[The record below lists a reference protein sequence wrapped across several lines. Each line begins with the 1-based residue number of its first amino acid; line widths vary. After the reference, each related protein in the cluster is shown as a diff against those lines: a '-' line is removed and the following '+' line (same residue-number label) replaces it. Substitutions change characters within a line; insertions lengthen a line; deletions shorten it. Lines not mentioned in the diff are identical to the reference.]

1 MLKAHNISFLRLLTV
16 GYISSETYHAVKEYG
31 TIGNFPIEDFDT
43 FPEECQYEIKKLFFD
58 EKIALTIALLEE
70 ADRDLEENKGVVMQV
85 LNDVVALMNANDFII
100 QLGKKRFITDYAFC
114 SREMLRGSYAVSI
127 HNYADVVRFVNR
139 FRLAYQARLV
149 SQDDVAFVDSCSA
162 NEVDGNQGTEGG
174 TGFVGKDRIV
184 IESNALSEQNKELS
198 YGKYIQFLYSL
209 NKEQFVPYEAFM
221 MSQEFSPRTINCIRN
236 IGIRNF
242 YVNYLFA
249 SQVKLLTIRNFGK
262 KSYFELENVK
272 QDLIDYVIRSCQ
284 DPQIVKVCEIEEKNV
299 QKVKKR
305 TLKEIAG
312 EDKYQLIVAKYD
324 ELLQTSSLSVRARNG
339 ICSYEGDFIEDF
351 VHSHKDVKHLSK
363 IGRKTA
369 GEIQGFVDEFQSYID
384 EIIGHDFSEEE
395 KSLLLMKSKYGNL
408 LDEYACDFYSENG
421 SLPMFHIVENIL
433 KEEQKYNNKIQF
445 LNYLVPMLKGGIP
458 LTLEQIAEKCNLTRE
473 RVRQICTK
481 GIGYMY
487 RGIKPKKCDNLYYNK
502 VVSQTEDWA
511 YLTDK
516 FKNEVVIKSSSV
528 EEMLKQENCNLTV
541 SIGLLIMLRIFDGQ
555 YCVVDNRPY
564 DMNTRS
570 KSSWNNSFVVK
581 KELVEAFDF
590 DDMRCTLERYFEEH
604 DAEEQIC
611 QTAEELLLDFFMSS
625 WNMFES
631 SEVEAVGTVVSEIL
645 MQEYGLI
652 PDEELHFL
660 IQGHKTLTAAD
671 VLFRVLTEKYEP
683 MTVDELYDI
692 LQTKYSFKYKSPASI
707 RGIVN
712 SDARLC
718 MVGVDNLVAL
728 TEWEHI
734 KLGSVR
740 EIIVQY
746 LEKFDEPKPVHDIV
760 GYVLRYRDTTE
771 NSIRSTMYSGPQF
784 RQFDNGYFGLAD
796 KSYPDEHLYAQ
807 SLEFKERVKEM
818 ECFLIQKKHFPFASS
833 EDNSEINLRQWWLR
847 NKSSD
852 SLNDVQQNEIKR
864 IQDTYWYL
872 PTDKREVRW
881 FSSFNQYREFVQEHD
896 RRPSCYIEREKS
908 LAEWFA
914 KTQKEFVDGEL
925 SENEEK
931 VYLHLCKIL

>member
-408 LDEYACDFYSENG
+408 VDEYACDFYSENG

-433 KEEQKYNNKIQF
+433 KEELKYNNKIQF

-555 YCVVDNRPY
+555 YCVVGNRPY

>member
-31 TIGNFPIEDFDT
+31 TIGNFPIENLDT
-43 FPEECQYEIKKLFFD
+43 FPEECQYEIKKLFLD
-58 EKIALTIALLEE
+58 EEIALTIALLEE

-85 LNDVVALMNANDFII
+85 LNDVVALMNANAFIV

-114 SREMLRGSYAVSI
+114 SREMLRESYAVSI
-127 HNYADVVRFVNR
+127 HNYTDVVRFVNR

-162 NEVDGNQGTEGG
+162 NEVNGNQGTEGG

-272 QDLIDYVIRSCQ
+272 QSLIDYVIRSCQ
-284 DPQIVKVCEIEEKNV
+284 DSQIVKACEIEEKNV
-299 QKVKKR
+299 QKVKKH

-351 VHSHKDVKHLSK
+351 MNSHKDIKHLSK

-369 GEIQGFVDEFQSYID
+369 GEIQDFVDGFQSYID
-384 EIIGHDFSEEE
+384 EIIEHDFSEEE
-395 KSLLLMKSKYGNL
+395 KSLLLMKSKYGNFV
-408 LDEYACDFYSENG
+408 DEYACDFYSERG

-433 KEEQKYNNKIQF
+433 KEELKYNNKIQF
-445 LNYLVPMLKGGIP
+445 LNYLMPMLKGGIP

-487 RGIKPKKCDNLYYNK
+487 REIKPKKCDNLYYYK
-502 VVSQTEDWA
+502 VVSQTEDCA

-555 YCVVDNRPY
+555 YCVVGNRPY

-645 MQEYGLI
+645 MREYGLI

-740 EIIVQY
+740 EIIVQF

-771 NSIRSTMYSGPQF
+771 NSIRSTMYSGSQF

-864 IQDTYWYL
+864 IQDSYWYL

-908 LAEWFA
+908 LSEWFA
-914 KTQKEFVDGEL
+914 KAQKQFVDGEL

-931 VYLHLCKIL
+931 VYLYLCKIL

>member
-31 TIGNFPIEDFDT
+31 TIGNFPIENLDT
-43 FPEECQYEIKKLFFD
+43 FPEECQYEIKKLFLD
-58 EKIALTIALLEE
+58 EEIALTIALLEE

-85 LNDVVALMNANDFII
+85 LNDVVALMNANAFIV

-114 SREMLRGSYAVSI
+114 SREMLRESYAVSI
-127 HNYADVVRFVNR
+127 HNYTDVVRFVNR

-162 NEVDGNQGTEGG
+162 NEVNGNQGTEGG

-272 QDLIDYVIRSCQ
+272 QSLIDYVIRSCQ
-284 DPQIVKVCEIEEKNV
+284 DSQIVKACEIEEKNV
-299 QKVKKR
+299 QKVKKH

-324 ELLQTSSLSVRARNG
+324 ELLQTFSLSVRARNG

-351 VHSHKDVKHLSK
+351 MNSHKDIKHLSK

-369 GEIQGFVDEFQSYID
+369 GEIQDFVDGFQSYID
-384 EIIGHDFSEEE
+384 EIIEHDFSEEE
-395 KSLLLMKSKYGNL
+395 KSLLLMKSKYGNFV
-408 LDEYACDFYSENG
+408 DEYACDFYSERG

-433 KEEQKYNNKIQF
+433 KEELKYNNKIQF
-445 LNYLVPMLKGGIP
+445 LNYLMPMLKGGIP

-487 RGIKPKKCDNLYYNK
+487 REIKPKKCDNLYYYK

-555 YCVVDNRPY
+555 YCVVGNRPY

-645 MQEYGLI
+645 MREYGLI

-740 EIIVQY
+740 EIIVQF

-771 NSIRSTMYSGPQF
+771 NSIRSTMYSGSQF

-864 IQDTYWYL
+864 IQDSYWYL

-908 LAEWFA
+908 LSEWFA
-914 KTQKEFVDGEL
+914 KAQKQFVDGEL

-931 VYLHLCKIL
+931 VYLYLCKIL

>member
-209 NKEQFVPYEAFM
+209 NKKQFVPYEAFM

-408 LDEYACDFYSENG
+408 VDEYACDFYSENG

-555 YCVVDNRPY
+555 YCVVGNRPY

-771 NSIRSTMYSGPQF
+771 NSIRSTMYSGSQF

>member
-16 GYISSETYHAVKEYG
+16 GYISSETYRAVKEYG
-31 TIGNFPIEDFDT
+31 IIGNFPIEDFDT
-43 FPEECQYEIKKLFFD
+43 FPEECQYDIKKLFFD
-58 EKIALTIALLEE
+58 EEIALTIALLEE

-85 LNDVVALMNANDFII
+85 LNDVVALLNAQDII
-100 QLGKKRFITDYAFC
+100 SKIGKRRFVSDYAFC
-114 SREMLRGSYAVSI
+114 SSEMLKDSYGVSG
-127 HNYADVVRFVNR
+127 YGKVQRLVKR
-139 FRLAYQARLV
+139 FRIAYQARLATPTV
-149 SQDDVAFVDSCSA
+149 PEGNDTENKEIDS
-162 NEVDGNQGTEGG
+162 NELEGG
-174 TGFVGKDRIV
+174 SGFTGKDLII
-184 IESNALSEQNKELS
+184 IEDNALSEESRGQGYE
-198 YGKYIQFLYSL
+198 KYVKYLYSL
-209 NKEQFVPYEAFM
+209 SKEQFVPYENFLLSCGLGKRA
-221 MSQEFSPRTINCIRN
+221 INSIKG

-242 YVNYLFA
+242 FVNYLFA
-249 SQVKLLTIRNFGK
+249 DSTKLFCVRNFGR
-262 KSYFELENVK
+262 KSWFEFENMK
-272 QDLIDYVIRSCQ
+272 QDLFAYVIESCQ
-284 DPQIVKVCEIEEKNV
+284 DSQKLKDLEEDFEHVKILKNL
-299 QKVKKR
+299 

-312 EDKYQLIVAKYD
+312 KDKYQLILVKYS
-324 ELLQTSSLSVRARNG
+324 ELLKTSALSVRARNG
-339 ICSYEGDFIEDF
+339 INNYAGDFIEDF
-351 VHSHKDVKHLSK
+351 VHSRKNAKDLRK
-363 IGRKTA
+363 IGRKSVE
-369 GEIQGFVDEFQSYID
+369 EINRFVKELRSYID
-384 EIIGHDFSEEE
+384 EVIEHDFSEEE
-395 KSLLLMKSKYGNL
+395 KELLLLKSKYGSFM
-408 LDEYACDFYSENG
+408 DGYACRVYSDKKQ
-421 SLPMFHIVENIL
+421 LPMFHVVENIF
-433 KEEQKYNNKIQF
+433 ESERKYDNKIQF
-445 LNYLVPMLKGGIP
+445 LNYFLPMVKGEES
-458 LTLEQIAEKCNLTRE
+458 LTIEQIAENQNLTRE
-473 RVRQICTK
+473 RVRQICTM
-481 GIGYMY
+481 GIDYLYGKMVAN
-487 RGIKPKKCDNLYYNK
+487 KSDNLDFSK
-502 VVSQTEDWA
+502 IVSFSEDWS
-511 YLTDK
+511 YVKDK
-516 FKNEVVIKSSSV
+516 LECEDVIKANSV
-528 EEMLKQENCNLTV
+528 KVLLEQENCNLTA
-541 SIGLLIMLRIFDGQ
+541 SIGLLIILRIFDGQ
-555 YCVVDNRPY
+555 YCVVGNRPY
-564 DMNTRS
+564 DMNARS

-740 EIIVQY
+740 EVIVQY
-746 LEKFDEPKPVHDIV
+746 LEQFDVPKPVHDIV
-760 GYVLRYRDTTE
+760 DYVLRYRDTTE
-771 NSIRSTMYSGPQF
+771 NSIRSTMYSGSQF

-847 NKSSD
+847 NKRND
-852 SLNDVQQNEIKR
+852 SLNDVQQNEIQR

-896 RRPSCYIEREKS
+896 RRPFCYIEREKS

-914 KTQKEFVDGEL
+914 KTQKEFVEGEL

>member
-384 EIIGHDFSEEE
+384 EIIGHNFSEEE

-408 LDEYACDFYSENG
+408 VDEYACDFYSENG

-555 YCVVDNRPY
+555 YCVVGNRPY

-881 FSSFNQYREFVQEHD
+881 FSSFNQYREFVQEYD

>member
-31 TIGNFPIEDFDT
+31 TIGNFPIENLDT
-43 FPEECQYEIKKLFFD
+43 FPEECQYEIKKLFLD
-58 EKIALTIALLEE
+58 EEIALTIALLEE

-85 LNDVVALMNANDFII
+85 LNDVVALMNANAFIV

-114 SREMLRGSYAVSI
+114 SREMLRESYAVSI
-127 HNYADVVRFVNR
+127 HNYTDVVRFVNR

-149 SQDDVAFVDSCSA
+149 NQDDVAFVDSCSA

-209 NKEQFVPYEAFM
+209 NKEQFVPYEAFI

-272 QDLIDYVIRSCQ
+272 QSLIDYVIRSCQ
-284 DPQIVKVCEIEEKNV
+284 DSQIVKTCEIEEKNI
-299 QKVKKR
+299 QKVKKH

-351 VHSHKDVKHLSK
+351 MHSHKDIKHLSK

-369 GEIQGFVDEFQSYID
+369 GEMQDFVDGFQSYID
-384 EIIGHDFSEEE
+384 EIIEHDFSEEE
-395 KSLLLMKSKYGNL
+395 KSLLLMKSKYGNFV
-408 LDEYACDFYSENG
+408 DEYACDFYSERG

-433 KEEQKYNNKIQF
+433 KEELKYNNKIQF
-445 LNYLVPMLKGGIP
+445 LNYLMPMLKGRIP

-487 RGIKPKKCDNLYYNK
+487 REIKPQKCDNLYYYK

-555 YCVVDNRPY
+555 YCVVGNRPY

-645 MQEYGLI
+645 MREYGLI

-740 EIIVQY
+740 EIIVQF

-771 NSIRSTMYSGPQF
+771 NSIRSTMYSGSQF

-864 IQDTYWYL
+864 IQDSYWYL

-908 LAEWFA
+908 LSEWFA
-914 KTQKEFVDGEL
+914 KAQKQFVDGEL

-931 VYLHLCKIL
+931 VYLYLCKIL

>member
-70 ADRDLEENKGVVMQV
+70 AGRDLEENKGVVMQV

-408 LDEYACDFYSENG
+408 VDEYACDFYSENG

-555 YCVVDNRPY
+555 YCVVGNRPY

-660 IQGHKTLTAAD
+660 IQGHKTLPAAD

-746 LEKFDEPKPVHDIV
+746 LEKNDEPKPVHDIV
-760 GYVLRYRDTTE
+760 EYVLRYRDTTE
-771 NSIRSTMYSGPQF
+771 NSIRSTMYSGSQF

-881 FSSFNQYREFVQEHD
+881 FSSFNQYREFVQEYD

-908 LAEWFA
+908 LSEWFA
-914 KTQKEFVDGEL
+914 KAQNQFVDGEL

-931 VYLHLCKIL
+931 VYLYLCKIL

>member
-351 VHSHKDVKHLSK
+351 VHSHKDVKHLCK

-408 LDEYACDFYSENG
+408 VDEYACDFYSENG

-555 YCVVDNRPY
+555 YCVVGNRPY

>member
-31 TIGNFPIEDFDT
+31 TIGNFPIENLDT
-43 FPEECQYEIKKLFFD
+43 FPEECQYEIKKLFLD
-58 EKIALTIALLEE
+58 EEIALTIALLEE

-85 LNDVVALMNANDFII
+85 LNDVVALMNANAFIV

-114 SREMLRGSYAVSI
+114 SREMLRESYAVSI
-127 HNYADVVRFVNR
+127 HNYTDVVRFVNR

-162 NEVDGNQGTEGG
+162 NEVNGNQGTEGG

-272 QDLIDYVIRSCQ
+272 QSLIDYVIRSCQ
-284 DPQIVKVCEIEEKNV
+284 DSQIVKACEIEEKNV
-299 QKVKKR
+299 QKVKKH

-351 VHSHKDVKHLSK
+351 MNSHKDIKHLSK

-369 GEIQGFVDEFQSYID
+369 GEIQDFVDGFQSYID
-384 EIIGHDFSEEE
+384 EIIEHDFSEEE
-395 KSLLLMKSKYGNL
+395 KSLLLMKSKYGNFV
-408 LDEYACDFYSENG
+408 DEYACDFYSERG

-433 KEEQKYNNKIQF
+433 KEELKYNNKIQF
-445 LNYLVPMLKGGIP
+445 LNYLMPMLKGGIP

-487 RGIKPKKCDNLYYNK
+487 REIKPKKCDNLYYYK

-555 YCVVDNRPY
+555 YCVVGNRPY

-625 WNMFES
+625 WHMFES

-645 MQEYGLI
+645 MREYGLI

-740 EIIVQY
+740 EIIVQF

-771 NSIRSTMYSGPQF
+771 NSIRSTMYSGSQF

-864 IQDTYWYL
+864 IQDSYWYL

-908 LAEWFA
+908 LSEWFA
-914 KTQKEFVDGEL
+914 KAQKQFVDGEL

-931 VYLHLCKIL
+931 VYLYLCKIL

>member
-16 GYISSETYHAVKEYG
+16 GYISSETYRAVKEYG

-43 FPEECQYEIKKLFFD
+43 FPEECQYDIKKLFFD
-58 EKIALTIALLEE
+58 EEIALTIALLEE

-85 LNDVVALMNANDFII
+85 LNDVVALLNAQDII
-100 QLGKKRFITDYAFC
+100 SKIGKRRFVSDYAFC
-114 SREMLRGSYAVSI
+114 SSEMLKDSYGVSG
-127 HNYADVVRFVNR
+127 YGKVQRLVKR
-139 FRLAYQARLV
+139 FRIAYQARLATPTV
-149 SQDDVAFVDSCSA
+149 
-162 NEVDGNQGTEGG
+162 TEGNDTENKEIDSNELEG
-174 TGFVGKDRIV
+174 GSGFTGKDLII
-184 IESNALSEQNKELS
+184 IEDNALSEESRGQGYE
-198 YGKYIQFLYSL
+198 KYVKYLYSL
-209 NKEQFVPYEAFM
+209 SKEQFVPYENFLLSCGLGKRA
-221 MSQEFSPRTINCIRN
+221 INSIKR

-242 YVNYLFA
+242 FVNYLFA
-249 SQVKLLTIRNFGK
+249 ESTKLFCVRNFGR
-262 KSYFELENVK
+262 KSWFEFENMK
-272 QDLIDYVIRSCQ
+272 QDLFAYVIESCQ
-284 DPQIVKVCEIEEKNV
+284 DSQKLKDLEEEFEHVKRLKNL
-299 QKVKKR
+299 

-312 EDKYQLIVAKYD
+312 KDKYQLILVKYS
-324 ELLQTSSLSVRARNG
+324 ELLKTSALSVRARNG
-339 ICSYEGDFIEDF
+339 INNYAGDFIEDF
-351 VHSHKDVKHLSK
+351 VHSRKNAKDLRK
-363 IGRKTA
+363 IGRKSVE
-369 GEIQGFVDEFQSYID
+369 EINRFVKELRSYID
-384 EIIGHDFSEEE
+384 EVIEHDFSEEE
-395 KSLLLMKSKYGNL
+395 KELLLLKSKYGSFM
-408 LDEYACDFYSENG
+408 DGYACRVYSDKKQ
-421 SLPMFHIVENIL
+421 LPMFHIVENIF
-433 KEEQKYNNKIQF
+433 ESERKYDNKIQF
-445 LNYLVPMLKGGIP
+445 LNYFLPMVKGEES
-458 LTLEQIAEKCNLTRE
+458 LTIEQIAENQNLTRE
-473 RVRQICTK
+473 RVRQICTM
-481 GIGYMY
+481 GIDYLYGKMVAN
-487 RGIKPKKCDNLYYNK
+487 KSDNLDFSK
-502 VVSQTEDWA
+502 IVSFSEDWS
-511 YLTDK
+511 YV
-516 FKNEVVIKSSSV
+516 KNKLECEDVIKANSV
-528 EEMLKQENCNLTV
+528 KVLLEQENCNLTA
-541 SIGLLIMLRIFDGQ
+541 SIGLLIILRIFDGQ
-555 YCVVDNRPY
+555 YSVVGNRPY
-564 DMNTRS
+564 DMNARS

-740 EIIVQY
+740 EVIVQY
-746 LEKFDEPKPVHDIV
+746 LEQFDEPKPVHDIV
-760 GYVLRYRDTTE
+760 DYVLRYRDTTE
-771 NSIRSTMYSGPQF
+771 NSIRSTMYSGSQF

-796 KSYPDEHLYAQ
+796 KSYPDEHIYAQ

-847 NKSSD
+847 NKRND
-852 SLNDVQQNEIKR
+852 SLNDVQQNEIQR

-896 RRPSCYIEREKS
+896 RRPFCYIEREKS

-914 KTQKEFVDGEL
+914 KTQKEFVEGEL

>member
-31 TIGNFPIEDFDT
+31 TIGNFPIENLDT
-43 FPEECQYEIKKLFFD
+43 FPEECQYEIKKLFLD
-58 EKIALTIALLEE
+58 EEIALTIALLEE

-85 LNDVVALMNANDFII
+85 LNDVVALMNANAFIV

-114 SREMLRGSYAVSI
+114 SREMLRESYAVSI
-127 HNYADVVRFVNR
+127 HNYTDVVRFVNR

-162 NEVDGNQGTEGG
+162 NEVNGNQGTEGG

-272 QDLIDYVIRSCQ
+272 QSLIDYVIRSCQ
-284 DPQIVKVCEIEEKNV
+284 DSQIVKACEIEEKNV
-299 QKVKKR
+299 QKVKKH

-351 VHSHKDVKHLSK
+351 MNSHKDIKHLSK

-369 GEIQGFVDEFQSYID
+369 GEIQDFVDGFQSYID
-384 EIIGHDFSEEE
+384 EIIEHDFSEEE
-395 KSLLLMKSKYGNL
+395 KSLLLMKSKYGNFV
-408 LDEYACDFYSENG
+408 DEYACDFYSERG

-433 KEEQKYNNKIQF
+433 KEELKYNNKIQF
-445 LNYLVPMLKGGIP
+445 LNYLMPMLKGGIP

-487 RGIKPKKCDNLYYNK
+487 REIKPKKCDNLYYYK

-555 YCVVDNRPY
+555 YCVVGNRPY

-645 MQEYGLI
+645 MREYGLI

-740 EIIVQY
+740 EIIVQF

-760 GYVLRYRDTTE
+760 GDVLRYRDTTE
-771 NSIRSTMYSGPQF
+771 NSIRSTMYSGSQF

-864 IQDTYWYL
+864 IQDSYWYL

-908 LAEWFA
+908 LSEWFA
-914 KTQKEFVDGEL
+914 KAQKQFVDGEL

-931 VYLHLCKIL
+931 VYLYLCKIL

>member
-114 SREMLRGSYAVSI
+114 SRKMLRGSYAVSI

-162 NEVDGNQGTEGG
+162 NEVDGNQGAEGG

-408 LDEYACDFYSENG
+408 VDEYACDFYSENG

-555 YCVVDNRPY
+555 YCVVGNRPY

-771 NSIRSTMYSGPQF
+771 NSIRSTMYSGSQF

-852 SLNDVQQNEIKR
+852 SLMM
-864 IQDTYWYL
+864 
-872 PTDKREVRW
+872 
-881 FSSFNQYREFVQEHD
+881 FSKMKSREF
-896 RRPSCYIEREKS
+896 
-908 LAEWFA
+908 
-914 KTQKEFVDGEL
+914 
-925 SENEEK
+925 
-931 VYLHLCKIL
+931 KILTGICLQTRGK

>member
-31 TIGNFPIEDFDT
+31 TIGNFPIENLDT
-43 FPEECQYEIKKLFFD
+43 FPEECQYEIKKLFLD
-58 EKIALTIALLEE
+58 EEIALTIALLEE
-70 ADRDLEENKGVVMQV
+70 ADRDLKENKGVVMQV
-85 LNDVVALMNANDFII
+85 LNDVVALMNANAFIV

-114 SREMLRGSYAVSI
+114 SREMLRESYAVSI
-127 HNYADVVRFVNR
+127 HNYTDVVRFVNR

-162 NEVDGNQGTEGG
+162 NEVNGNQGTEGG

-272 QDLIDYVIRSCQ
+272 QSLIDYVIRSCQ
-284 DPQIVKVCEIEEKNV
+284 DSQIVKACEIEEKNV
-299 QKVKKR
+299 QKVKKH

-351 VHSHKDVKHLSK
+351 MNSHKDIKHLSK

-369 GEIQGFVDEFQSYID
+369 GEIQDFVDGFQSYID
-384 EIIGHDFSEEE
+384 EIIEHDFSEEE
-395 KSLLLMKSKYGNL
+395 KSLLLMKSKYGNFV
-408 LDEYACDFYSENG
+408 DEYACDFYSERG

-433 KEEQKYNNKIQF
+433 KEELKYNNKIQF
-445 LNYLVPMLKGGIP
+445 LNYLMPMLKGGIP

-487 RGIKPKKCDNLYYNK
+487 REIKPKKCDNLYYYK

-555 YCVVDNRPY
+555 YCVVGNRPY

-645 MQEYGLI
+645 MREYGLI

-740 EIIVQY
+740 EIIVQF

-771 NSIRSTMYSGPQF
+771 NSIRSTMYSGSQF

-864 IQDTYWYL
+864 IQDSYWYL

-908 LAEWFA
+908 LSEWFA
-914 KTQKEFVDGEL
+914 KAQKQFVDGEL

-931 VYLHLCKIL
+931 VYLYLCKIL

>member
-408 LDEYACDFYSENG
+408 VDEYACDFYSENG

-555 YCVVDNRPY
+555 YCVVGNRPY

-692 LQTKYSFKYKSPASI
+692 LQTKYSFKYKSSASI

>member
-31 TIGNFPIEDFDT
+31 IIGNFPIEDFDT
-43 FPEECQYEIKKLFFD
+43 FPEKCQYEIKKLFLD
-58 EKIALTIALLEE
+58 EEIALTIALLEE

-100 QLGKKRFITDYAFC
+100 KLGKKRFITDYAFC
-114 SREMLRGSYAVSI
+114 SREMLRESYAVSI

-139 FRLAYQARLV
+139 FRLAYQAKLA
-149 SQDDVAFVDSCSA
+149 SQENVAFVDSCSA
-162 NEVDGNQGTEGG
+162 NEVDGNQSTEGG

-272 QDLIDYVIRSCQ
+272 QGLIDYVIRSCQ
-284 DPQIVKVCEIEEKNV
+284 DSQIVKACEIEEKNV
-299 QKVKKR
+299 QEVKKR
-305 TLKEIAG
+305 SLKEIAG

-339 ICSYEGDFIEDF
+339 IHSYEGDFIEDF
-351 VHSHKDVKHLSK
+351 VHSHKDIKLLSK

-369 GEIQGFVDEFQSYID
+369 GEIQGFVDGFQSYID

-395 KSLLLMKSKYGNL
+395 KSLLLLKSKYGNFI
-408 LDEYACDFYSENG
+408 DEYACDFYSERG
-421 SLPMFHIVENIL
+421 SLPMFHIVENII
-433 KEEQKYNNKIQF
+433 KEELKRNNKIQF
-445 LNYLVPMLKGGIP
+445 LNYLLPMLKGGLP
-458 LTLEQIAEKCNLTRE
+458 LTMEQIAEKCNLTRE
-473 RVRQICTK
+473 RVRQLCTK
-481 GIGYMY
+481 GIGYLY
-487 RGIKPKKCDNLYYNK
+487 REIEPSKCDDMYYYK

-516 FKNEVVIKSSSV
+516 FKNEDVIKSSSV

-555 YCVVDNRPY
+555 YCVVGNRPY

-581 KELVEAFDF
+581 KDLVEAFDF

-611 QTAEELLLDFFMSS
+611 QTVEELLLDFFMSS
-625 WNMFES
+625 WKMFES

-671 VLFRVLTEKYEP
+671 VLFRILTEKYEP

-692 LQTKYSFKYKSPASI
+692 LQTKHSFKYKSPASI

-712 SDARLC
+712 SDDRLC

-740 EIIVQY
+740 EVIVQY
-746 LEKFDEPKPVHDIV
+746 LEQFDEPKPVHDIV

-771 NSIRSTMYSGPQF
+771 NSIRSTMYSGSQF

-908 LAEWFA
+908 LSEWFA
-914 KTQKEFVDGEL
+914 KAQNQFVDGEL

-931 VYLHLCKIL
+931 VYLYLCKIL

>member
-31 TIGNFPIEDFDT
+31 IIGNFPIEDFDT
-43 FPEECQYEIKKLFFD
+43 FPEKCQYEIKKLFLD
-58 EKIALTIALLEE
+58 EEIALTIALLEE

-100 QLGKKRFITDYAFC
+100 KLGKKRFITDYAFC
-114 SREMLRGSYAVSI
+114 SREMLRESYAVSI

-139 FRLAYQARLV
+139 FRLAYQAKLA
-149 SQDDVAFVDSCSA
+149 SQENVAFVDSCSA
-162 NEVDGNQGTEGG
+162 NEVDGNQSTEGG

-272 QDLIDYVIRSCQ
+272 QGLIDYVIRSCQ
-284 DPQIVKVCEIEEKNV
+284 DSQIVKACEIEEKNV
-299 QKVKKR
+299 QEVKKR
-305 TLKEIAG
+305 SLKEIAG

-339 ICSYEGDFIEDF
+339 IHSYEGDFIEDF
-351 VHSHKDVKHLSK
+351 VHSHKDIKLLSK

-369 GEIQGFVDEFQSYID
+369 GEIQGFVDGFQSYID

-395 KSLLLMKSKYGNL
+395 KSLLLLKSKYGNFI
-408 LDEYACDFYSENG
+408 DEYACDFYSERG
-421 SLPMFHIVENIL
+421 SLPMFHIVENII
-433 KEEQKYNNKIQF
+433 KEELKRNNKIQF
-445 LNYLVPMLKGGIP
+445 LNYLLPMLKGGIP
-458 LTLEQIAEKCNLTRE
+458 LTMEQIAEKCNLTRE
-473 RVRQICTK
+473 RVRQLCTK
-481 GIGYMY
+481 GIGYLY
-487 RGIKPKKCDNLYYNK
+487 REIEPSKCDDMYYYK

-516 FKNEVVIKSSSV
+516 FKNEDVIKSSSV

-555 YCVVDNRPY
+555 YCVVGNRPY

-570 KSSWNNSFVVK
+570 KSSWSNSFVVK
-581 KELVEAFDF
+581 KDLVEAFDF

-611 QTAEELLLDFFMSS
+611 QTVEELLLDFFMSS

-671 VLFRVLTEKYEP
+671 VLFRILTEKYEP

-692 LQTKYSFKYKSPASI
+692 LQTKHSFKYKSPASI

-712 SDARLC
+712 SDDRLC

-740 EIIVQY
+740 EVIVQY
-746 LEKFDEPKPVHDIV
+746 LEQFDEPKPVHDIV

-771 NSIRSTMYSGPQF
+771 NSIRSTMYSGSQF

-908 LAEWFA
+908 LSEWFA
-914 KTQKEFVDGEL
+914 KAQKQFVDGEL

-931 VYLHLCKIL
+931 VYLYLCKIL

>member
-31 TIGNFPIEDFDT
+31 TIGNFPIENLDT
-43 FPEECQYEIKKLFFD
+43 FPEECQYEIKKLFLD
-58 EKIALTIALLEE
+58 EEIALTIALLEE

-85 LNDVVALMNANDFII
+85 LNDVVALMNANAFIV

-114 SREMLRGSYAVSI
+114 SREMLRESYAVSI
-127 HNYADVVRFVNR
+127 HNYTDVVRFVNR

-162 NEVDGNQGTEGG
+162 NEVNGNQGTEGG

-272 QDLIDYVIRSCQ
+272 QSLIDYVIRSCQ
-284 DPQIVKVCEIEEKNV
+284 DSQIVKACEIEEKNV
-299 QKVKKR
+299 QKVKKH

-351 VHSHKDVKHLSK
+351 MNSHKDIKHLSK

-369 GEIQGFVDEFQSYID
+369 GEIQDFVDGFQSYID
-384 EIIGHDFSEEE
+384 EIIEHDFSEEE
-395 KSLLLMKSKYGNL
+395 KSLLLMKSKYGNFV
-408 LDEYACDFYSENG
+408 DEYACDFYSERG

-433 KEEQKYNNKIQF
+433 KEELKYNNKIQF
-445 LNYLVPMLKGGIP
+445 LNYLMPMLKGGIP

-487 RGIKPKKCDNLYYNK
+487 REIKPKKCDNLYYYK

-555 YCVVDNRPY
+555 YCVVGNRPY

-645 MQEYGLI
+645 MREYGI
-652 PDEELHFL
+652 W
-660 IQGHKTLTAAD
+660 T
-671 VLFRVLTEKYEP
+671 
-683 MTVDELYDI
+683 
-692 LQTKYSFKYKSPASI
+692 
-707 RGIVN
+707 
-712 SDARLC
+712 
-718 MVGVDNLVAL
+718 
-728 TEWEHI
+728 
-734 KLGSVR
+734 
-740 EIIVQY
+740 
-746 LEKFDEPKPVHDIV
+746 
-760 GYVLRYRDTTE
+760 
-771 NSIRSTMYSGPQF
+771 
-784 RQFDNGYFGLAD
+784 
-796 KSYPDEHLYAQ
+796 
-807 SLEFKERVKEM
+807 
-818 ECFLIQKKHFPFASS
+818 
-833 EDNSEINLRQWWLR
+833 
-847 NKSSD
+847 D
-852 SLNDVQQNEIKR
+852 SR
-864 IQDTYWYL
+864 
-872 PTDKREVRW
+872 
-881 FSSFNQYREFVQEHD
+881 
-896 RRPSCYIEREKS
+896 
-908 LAEWFA
+908 
-914 KTQKEFVDGEL
+914 
-925 SENEEK
+925 
-931 VYLHLCKIL
+931 

>member
-31 TIGNFPIEDFDT
+31 TIGNFPIENLDT
-43 FPEECQYEIKKLFFD
+43 FPEECQYEIKKLFLD
-58 EKIALTIALLEE
+58 EEIALTIALLEE

-85 LNDVVALMNANDFII
+85 LNDVVALMNANAFIV

-114 SREMLRGSYAVSI
+114 SREMLRESYAVSI
-127 HNYADVVRFVNR
+127 HNYTDVVRFVNR

-162 NEVDGNQGTEGG
+162 NEVNGNQGTEGG

-272 QDLIDYVIRSCQ
+272 QSLIDYVIRSCQ
-284 DPQIVKVCEIEEKNV
+284 DSQIVKACEIEEKNV
-299 QKVKKR
+299 QKVKKH

-351 VHSHKDVKHLSK
+351 MNSHKDIKHLSK

-369 GEIQGFVDEFQSYID
+369 GEIQDFVDGFQSYID
-384 EIIGHDFSEEE
+384 EIIEHDFSEEE
-395 KSLLLMKSKYGNL
+395 KSLLLMKSKYGNFV
-408 LDEYACDFYSENG
+408 DEYACDFYSERG

-433 KEEQKYNNKIQF
+433 KEELKYNNKIQF
-445 LNYLVPMLKGGIP
+445 LNYLMPMLKGGIP

-487 RGIKPKKCDNLYYNK
+487 REIKPKKCDNLYYYK

-555 YCVVDNRPY
+555 YCVVGNRPY

-645 MQEYGLI
+645 MREYGLI
-652 PDEELHFL
+652 PD
-660 IQGHKTLTAAD
+660 D
-671 VLFRVLTEKYEP
+671 
-683 MTVDELYDI
+683 
-692 LQTKYSFKYKSPASI
+692 
-707 RGIVN
+707 
-712 SDARLC
+712 
-718 MVGVDNLVAL
+718 
-728 TEWEHI
+728 
-734 KLGSVR
+734 
-740 EIIVQY
+740 
-746 LEKFDEPKPVHDIV
+746 
-760 GYVLRYRDTTE
+760 DTGT
-771 NSIRSTMYSGPQF
+771 
-784 RQFDNGYFGLAD
+784 
-796 KSYPDEHLYAQ
+796 
-807 SLEFKERVKEM
+807 
-818 ECFLIQKKHFPFASS
+818 
-833 EDNSEINLRQWWLR
+833 
-847 NKSSD
+847 
-852 SLNDVQQNEIKR
+852 
-864 IQDTYWYL
+864 
-872 PTDKREVRW
+872 
-881 FSSFNQYREFVQEHD
+881 
-896 RRPSCYIEREKS
+896 
-908 LAEWFA
+908 
-914 KTQKEFVDGEL
+914 
-925 SENEEK
+925 
-931 VYLHLCKIL
+931 

>member
-339 ICSYEGDFIEDF
+339 ICSYEGDLIEDF

-408 LDEYACDFYSENG
+408 VDEYACDFYSENG

-555 YCVVDNRPY
+555 YCVVGNRPY

-671 VLFRVLTEKYEP
+671 VLFRVLTEKYDP

-881 FSSFNQYREFVQEHD
+881 FSSFNQYREFVQEYD

>member
-31 TIGNFPIEDFDT
+31 TIGNFPIENLDT
-43 FPEECQYEIKKLFFD
+43 FPEECQYEIKKLFLD
-58 EKIALTIALLEE
+58 EEIALTIALLEE

-85 LNDVVALMNANDFII
+85 LNDVVALMNANAFIV

-114 SREMLRGSYAVSI
+114 SREMLRESYAVSI
-127 HNYADVVRFVNR
+127 HNYTDVVRFVNR

-209 NKEQFVPYEAFM
+209 NKEQFVPYEAFI

-272 QDLIDYVIRSCQ
+272 QSLIDYVIRSCQ
-284 DPQIVKVCEIEEKNV
+284 DSQIVKACEIEEKNI
-299 QKVKKR
+299 QKVKKH

-351 VHSHKDVKHLSK
+351 MHSHKDIKHLSK

-369 GEIQGFVDEFQSYID
+369 GEIQDFVDGFQSYID
-384 EIIGHDFSEEE
+384 EIIEHDFSEEE
-395 KSLLLMKSKYGNL
+395 KSLLLMKSKYGNFV
-408 LDEYACDFYSENG
+408 DEYACDFYSERG

-433 KEEQKYNNKIQF
+433 KEELKYNNKIQF
-445 LNYLVPMLKGGIP
+445 LNYLMPMLKGGIP

-487 RGIKPKKCDNLYYNK
+487 REIKPKKCDNLYYYK

-555 YCVVDNRPY
+555 YCVVGNRPY

-645 MQEYGLI
+645 MREYGLI

-692 LQTKYSFKYKSPASI
+692 LQTIYSFKYKSPASI

-740 EIIVQY
+740 EIIVQF
-746 LEKFDEPKPVHDIV
+746 LEKFEEPKPVHDIV

-771 NSIRSTMYSGPQF
+771 NSIRSTMYSGSQF

-864 IQDTYWYL
+864 IQDSYWYL

-908 LAEWFA
+908 LSEWFA
-914 KTQKEFVDGEL
+914 KAQKQFVDGEL

-931 VYLHLCKIL
+931 VYLYLCKIL

>member
-16 GYISSETYHAVKEYG
+16 GYISSETYRAVKEYG

-43 FPEECQYEIKKLFFD
+43 FPEECQYDIKKLFFD
-58 EKIALTIALLEE
+58 EEIALTIALLEE

-85 LNDVVALMNANDFII
+85 LNDVVALLNAQDII
-100 QLGKKRFITDYAFC
+100 SKIGKRRFVSDYAFC
-114 SREMLRGSYAVSI
+114 SSEMLKDSYGVSG
-127 HNYADVVRFVNR
+127 YGKVQRLVKR
-139 FRLAYQARLV
+139 FRIAYQARLATPTV
-149 SQDDVAFVDSCSA
+149 PEGNDTENKEIDS
-162 NEVDGNQGTEGG
+162 NELEGG
-174 TGFVGKDRIV
+174 SGFTGKDLII
-184 IESNALSEQNKELS
+184 IEDNALSEESRGQGYE
-198 YGKYIQFLYSL
+198 KYVKYLYSL
-209 NKEQFVPYEAFM
+209 SKEQFVPYENFLLSCGLGKRA
-221 MSQEFSPRTINCIRN
+221 INSIKG

-242 YVNYLFA
+242 FVNYLFA
-249 SQVKLLTIRNFGK
+249 DSTKLFCVRNFGR
-262 KSYFELENVK
+262 KSWFEFENMK
-272 QDLIDYVIRSCQ
+272 QDLFAYVIESCQ
-284 DPQIVKVCEIEEKNV
+284 DSQKLKDLEEDFEHVKILKNL
-299 QKVKKR
+299 

-312 EDKYQLIVAKYD
+312 KDKYQLILVKYS
-324 ELLQTSSLSVRARNG
+324 ELLKTSALSVRARNG
-339 ICSYEGDFIEDF
+339 INNYAGDFIEDF
-351 VHSHKDVKHLSK
+351 VHSRKNAKDLRK
-363 IGRKTA
+363 IGRKSVE
-369 GEIQGFVDEFQSYID
+369 EINRFVKELRSYID
-384 EIIGHDFSEEE
+384 EVIEHDFSEEE
-395 KSLLLMKSKYGNL
+395 KELLLLKSKYGSFM
-408 LDEYACDFYSENG
+408 DGYACRVYSDKKQ
-421 SLPMFHIVENIL
+421 LPMFHIVENIF
-433 KEEQKYNNKIQF
+433 ESERKYDNKIQF
-445 LNYLVPMLKGGIP
+445 LNYFLPMVKGEES
-458 LTLEQIAEKCNLTRE
+458 LTIEQIAENQNLTRE
-473 RVRQICTK
+473 RVRQICTM
-481 GIGYMY
+481 GIDYLYGKMVAN
-487 RGIKPKKCDNLYYNK
+487 KSDNLDFSK
-502 VVSQTEDWA
+502 IVSFSEDWS
-511 YLTDK
+511 YVKDK
-516 FKNEVVIKSSSV
+516 LECEDVIKANSV
-528 EEMLKQENCNLTV
+528 KVLLEQENCNLTA
-541 SIGLLIMLRIFDGQ
+541 SIGLLIILRIFDGQ
-555 YCVVDNRPY
+555 YCVVGNRPY
-564 DMNTRS
+564 DMNARS

-740 EIIVQY
+740 EVIVQY
-746 LEKFDEPKPVHDIV
+746 LEQFDVPKPVHDIV
-760 GYVLRYRDTTE
+760 DYVLRYRDTTE
-771 NSIRSTMYSGPQF
+771 NSIRSTMYSGSQF

-847 NKSSD
+847 NKRND
-852 SLNDVQQNEIKR
+852 SLNDVQQNEIQR

-896 RRPSCYIEREKS
+896 RRPFCYIEREKS

-914 KTQKEFVDGEL
+914 KTQKEFVEGEL

>member
-31 TIGNFPIEDFDT
+31 TIGNFPIENLDT
-43 FPEECQYEIKKLFFD
+43 FPEECQYEIKKLFLD
-58 EKIALTIALLEE
+58 EEIALTIALLEE

-85 LNDVVALMNANDFII
+85 LNDVVALMNANAFIV

-114 SREMLRGSYAVSI
+114 SREMLRESYAVSI
-127 HNYADVVRFVNR
+127 HNYTDVVRFVNR

-209 NKEQFVPYEAFM
+209 NKEQFVPYEAFI

-272 QDLIDYVIRSCQ
+272 QSLIDYVIRSCQ
-284 DPQIVKVCEIEEKNV
+284 DSQIVKACEIEEKNI
-299 QKVKKR
+299 QKVKKH

-351 VHSHKDVKHLSK
+351 MHSHKDIKHLSK

-369 GEIQGFVDEFQSYID
+369 GEIQDFVDGFQSYID
-384 EIIGHDFSEEE
+384 EIIEHDFSEEE
-395 KSLLLMKSKYGNL
+395 KSLLLMKSKYGNFV
-408 LDEYACDFYSENG
+408 DEYACDFYSERG

-433 KEEQKYNNKIQF
+433 KEELKYNNKIQF
-445 LNYLVPMLKGGIP
+445 LNYLMPMLKGGIP

-487 RGIKPKKCDNLYYNK
+487 REIKPKKCDNLYYYK

-555 YCVVDNRPY
+555 YCVVGNRPY

-645 MQEYGLI
+645 MREYGLI

-740 EIIVQY
+740 EIIVQF
-746 LEKFDEPKPVHDIV
+746 LEKFEEPKPVHDIV

-771 NSIRSTMYSGPQF
+771 NSIRSTMYSGSQF

-864 IQDTYWYL
+864 IQDSYWYL

-881 FSSFNQYREFVQEHD
+881 FSAFNQYREFVQEHD

-908 LAEWFA
+908 LSEWFA
-914 KTQKEFVDGEL
+914 KAQKQFVDGEL

-931 VYLHLCKIL
+931 VYLYLCKIL

>member
-16 GYISSETYHAVKEYG
+16 GYVSSETYRAVKEYG
-31 TIGNFPIEDFDT
+31 IIGNFPIEDFDT
-43 FPEECQYEIKKLFFD
+43 FPEECQYDIKKLFFD
-58 EKIALTIALLEE
+58 EEIALTIALLEE

-85 LNDVVALMNANDFII
+85 LNDVVALLNAQDII
-100 QLGKKRFITDYAFC
+100 SKIGKRRFVSDYAFC
-114 SREMLRGSYAVSI
+114 SSEMLKDSYGVSG
-127 HNYADVVRFVNR
+127 YGKVQRLVKR
-139 FRLAYQARLV
+139 FRIAYQARLATPTV
-149 SQDDVAFVDSCSA
+149 PEGNDTENKEIDS
-162 NEVDGNQGTEGG
+162 NELEGG
-174 TGFVGKDRIV
+174 SGFTGKDLII
-184 IESNALSEQNKELS
+184 IEDNALSEESRGQGYE
-198 YGKYIQFLYSL
+198 KYVKYLYSL
-209 NKEQFVPYEAFM
+209 SKEQFVPYENFLLSCGLGKRA
-221 MSQEFSPRTINCIRN
+221 INSIKG

-242 YVNYLFA
+242 FVNYLFA
-249 SQVKLLTIRNFGK
+249 DSTKLFCVRNFGR
-262 KSYFELENVK
+262 KSWFEFENMK
-272 QDLIDYVIRSCQ
+272 QDLFAYVIESCQ
-284 DPQIVKVCEIEEKNV
+284 DSQKLKDLEEDFEHVKILKNL
-299 QKVKKR
+299 

-312 EDKYQLIVAKYD
+312 KDKYQLILVKYS
-324 ELLQTSSLSVRARNG
+324 ELLKTSALSVRARNG
-339 ICSYEGDFIEDF
+339 INNYAGDFIEDF
-351 VHSHKDVKHLSK
+351 VHSRKNAKDLRK
-363 IGRKTA
+363 IGRKSVE
-369 GEIQGFVDEFQSYID
+369 EINRFVKELRSYID
-384 EIIGHDFSEEE
+384 EVIEHDFSEEE
-395 KSLLLMKSKYGNL
+395 KELLLLKSKYGSFM
-408 LDEYACDFYSENG
+408 DGYACRVYSDKKQ
-421 SLPMFHIVENIL
+421 LPMFHIVENIF
-433 KEEQKYNNKIQF
+433 ESERKYDNKIQF
-445 LNYLVPMLKGGIP
+445 LNYFLPMVKGEES
-458 LTLEQIAEKCNLTRE
+458 LTIEQIAENQNLTRE
-473 RVRQICTK
+473 RVRQICTM
-481 GIGYMY
+481 GIDYLYGKMVAN
-487 RGIKPKKCDNLYYNK
+487 KSDNLDFSK
-502 VVSQTEDWA
+502 IVSFSEDWS
-511 YLTDK
+511 YVKDK
-516 FKNEVVIKSSSV
+516 LECEDVIKANSV
-528 EEMLKQENCNLTV
+528 KVLLEQENCNLTA
-541 SIGLLIMLRIFDGQ
+541 SIGLLIILRIFDGQ
-555 YCVVDNRPY
+555 YCVVGNRPY
-564 DMNTRS
+564 DMNARS

-740 EIIVQY
+740 EVIVQY
-746 LEKFDEPKPVHDIV
+746 LEQFDVPKPVHDIV
-760 GYVLRYRDTTE
+760 DYVLRYRDTTE
-771 NSIRSTMYSGPQF
+771 NSIRSTMYSGSQF

-847 NKSSD
+847 NKRND
-852 SLNDVQQNEIKR
+852 SLNDVQQNEIQR

-896 RRPSCYIEREKS
+896 RRPFCYIEREKS

-914 KTQKEFVDGEL
+914 KTQKEFVEGEL

>member
-31 TIGNFPIEDFDT
+31 IIGNFPIEDFDT
-43 FPEECQYEIKKLFFD
+43 FPEKCQYEIKKLFLD
-58 EKIALTIALLEE
+58 EEIALTIALLEE

-100 QLGKKRFITDYAFC
+100 KLGKKRFITDYAFC
-114 SREMLRGSYAVSI
+114 SREMLRESYAASI

-139 FRLAYQARLV
+139 FRLAYQAKLA
-149 SQDDVAFVDSCSA
+149 SQENVAFVDSCSA
-162 NEVDGNQGTEGG
+162 NEVDGNQSTEGG

-272 QDLIDYVIRSCQ
+272 QGLIDYVIRSCQ
-284 DPQIVKVCEIEEKNV
+284 DSQIVKACEIEEKNV
-299 QKVKKR
+299 QEVKKR
-305 TLKEIAG
+305 SLKEIAG

-339 ICSYEGDFIEDF
+339 IHSYEGDFIEDF
-351 VHSHKDVKHLSK
+351 VHSHKDIKLLSK

-369 GEIQGFVDEFQSYID
+369 GEIQGFVDGFQSYID

-395 KSLLLMKSKYGNL
+395 KSLLLLKSKYGNFI
-408 LDEYACDFYSENG
+408 DEYACDFYSERG
-421 SLPMFHIVENIL
+421 SLPMFHIVENII
-433 KEEQKYNNKIQF
+433 KEELKRNNKIQF
-445 LNYLVPMLKGGIP
+445 LNYLLPMLKGGIP
-458 LTLEQIAEKCNLTRE
+458 LTMEQIAEKCNLTRE
-473 RVRQICTK
+473 RVRQLCTK
-481 GIGYMY
+481 GIGYLY
-487 RGIKPKKCDNLYYNK
+487 REIEPSKCDDMYYYK

-516 FKNEVVIKSSSV
+516 FKNEDVIKSSSV

-555 YCVVDNRPY
+555 YCVVGNRPY

-581 KELVEAFDF
+581 KDLVEAFDF

-611 QTAEELLLDFFMSS
+611 QTVEELLLDFFMSS

-671 VLFRVLTEKYEP
+671 VLFRILTEKYEP

-692 LQTKYSFKYKSPASI
+692 LQTKHSFKYKSPASI

-712 SDARLC
+712 SDDRLC

-740 EIIVQY
+740 EVIVQY
-746 LEKFDEPKPVHDIV
+746 LEQFDEPKPVHDIV

-771 NSIRSTMYSGPQF
+771 NSIRSTMYSGSQF

-896 RRPSCYIEREKS
+896 RRPSCYIEREKYLS
-908 LAEWFA
+908 EWFA
-914 KTQKEFVDGEL
+914 KAQNQFVDGEL

-931 VYLHLCKIL
+931 VYLYLCKIL